1 MQSAWMG
8 RYRALVAALVKHSNI
23 NTKLG
28 KNRSE
33 TEIGIPLTANEWQV
47 LETVIEHQHEVS
59 NMNRLAEAIGIP
71 QSTFSKTVKYLCG
84 AGLVEKYQTSTNR
97 KNVIL
102 KPTALACALYE
113 KHAAVLEQYIF
124 GDFFRQLEQIGDED
138 LQTVIHAIE
147 MLNHA
152 LDPAVPE
159 EEVELIKKDL

>member
-1 MQSAWMG
+1 MQSEWMG
-8 RYRALVAALVKHSNI
+8 RYRPLVAALVKHSNI

-84 AGLVEKYQTSTNR
+84 AGLVEKYQTATNR

-102 KPTALACALYE
+102 KPTTLACDLYE
-113 KHAAVLEQYIF
+113 KHAAILAQYVF

-152 LDPAVPE
+152 LDPAIPE